1 MAAVVMEHVNK
12 TLKRRQ
18 VLKDINLTLE
28 EGLIHGFYGRNASGK
43 TMLFRAVAGLIVP
56 DSGSV
61 TVLGKTIT
69 KDKSFPESMGLIIEN
84 IGLWNHL
91 TGMENLSLLADI
103 RGIADKEAQR
113 GAMKRVGLDP
123 DDKRRYGAYSMG
135 LKQKLALARAIME
148 RPKILILDE
157 PTNGMDEESVLT
169 FRELMLEE
177 KARGA
182 ACLIATHQKEDIRL
196 LCDLVFLM
204 RDGQCA
210 EAEEGALG

>member
-103 RGIADKEAQR
+103 RGVADKEAQR

-135 LKQKLALARAIME
+135 MKQKLALAQAIME

-157 PTNGMDEESVLT
+157 PTNGMDEESVVA

-196 LCDLVFLM
+196 LCDRVFLM